1 MKILALS
8 LLFVALN
15 ANTCNKD
22 GGGSASGSTSLKE
35 SKWVFQTMGGEAL
48 TMPEGR
54 EQPWLQLSGED
65 QLMGFGGCNK
75 LMGLYTMDDDKLSF
89 SNVGSTKMY
98 CEGIQPIES
107 SVTGMLRKVDGYTIE
122 GSTLKLMGGG
132 SELATLKA
140 Q

>member
-1 MKILALS
+1 MKALVLS

-15 ANTCNKD
+15 ANTCNKH
-22 GGGSASGSTSLKE
+22 GGGTSGGGTSLKE
-35 SKWVFQTMGGEAL
+35 SKWVFQTVGGEAL

-54 EQPWLQLSGED
+54 EQPWLQLVGD
-65 QLMGFGGCNK
+65 QLTGFGGCNK
-75 LMGLYTMDDDKLSF
+75 LMGGYTMDGDKLSF
-89 SNVGSTKMY
+89 PSVGSTKMF

-107 SVTGMLRKVDGYTIE
+107 SITGMLRKVDGYKVE

-132 SELATLKA
+132 VELATLKA